1 MVSHIFFHNIWN
13 NPSHW
18 LSYFSRWLKPPTRSL
33 LTIINH
39 RISIHSPY
47 INHYSTTWPVTFFW
61 PFFSTAPSGKSLPG
75 GFPGTGS
82 RRSWGLPW
90 QLGRS
95 HAGPRQNDAKL
106 EKQLG
111 KLQKTDQMINN
122 FSFFM
127 FLLVFVFL
135 LILNSVLIICF
146 ILIILANV
154 NFLCW
159 SWSLNNMETI
169 ISSTNQF
176 NYSFCPD
183 LSQVVM
189 VGQYSICALK

>member
-1 MVSHIFFHNIWN
+1 
-13 NPSHW
+13 
-18 LSYFSRWLKPPTRSL
+18 
-33 LTIINH
+33 
-39 RISIHSPY
+39 
-47 INHYSTTWPVTFFW
+47 
-61 PFFSTAPSGKSLPG
+61 
-75 GFPGTGS
+75 
-82 RRSWGLPW
+82 
-90 QLGRS
+90 
-95 HAGPRQNDAKL
+95 
-106 EKQLG
+106 
-111 KLQKTDQMINN
+111 MINN